1 MIEVAKATV
10 TIIPNMEGA
19 QQQIT
24 KDLGGA
30 ADSAGKEAGEK
41 SGSSFASGFKKA
53 AAAGAATVAAV
64 GAAATAATAA
74 FVGAAK
80 DTAAYG
86 DEIDKMSQKLG
97 LSAENYQK
105 LDYAMGLSGA
115 SITDLNKGIMKITSA
130 LADVANGVDEADDAY
145 QLLGVSTRDASGN
158 MRSTEDVL
166 LDTLDALA
174 NMEDETQRN
183 ALAQDLFGKSA
194 KELAPLLNAGGDGI
208 RAMMQEAEDY
218 GMVLSDDAVK
228 ASAGFQ
234 DALSKLDGTMKG
246 LKNRFISEMLPGLT
260 DITSG
265 FADLF
270 AGVDGGGAKMK
281 KGLASIL
288 NAFKE
293 NLPQVLQV
301 ITGAVSAI
309 VEALPDLAK
318 QILGALPDIFQ
329 QLMGTLETLI
339 KGILNEETIGVLLD
353 TVIGII
359 VALINNLDSIILP
372 IIQAIPVIIVTVI
385 EKLLENLPALI
396 SGIISL
402 VLGIVEAIPEIV
414 KYLLDHI
421 PEIIGMVIDAI
432 IECTPQLIVG
442 IAQLVAGVFSAAGQ
456 ILASV
461 WEFLKNAAAS
471 VFNWLKGVWGEYIA
485 PFFTNLWSNIKS
497 WLTTTWQNI
506 SGWFL
511 EVWTNIGKWLGNFWT
526 KIGDWF
532 KSLPGKL
539 SGAFQAIWKW
549 LGDRWS
555 DFVNWGGNLVSGI
568 WQGISN
574 GFNWIKE
581 KIQGWVGGVMDW
593 FKKLFGIHSPSTLF
607 RDEIGVFLA
616 QGLAE
621 GFEDEMDEVAGDMA
635 EAVPSSFTAEIEQ
648 STRAGRGLAR
658 NYITGETA
666 GGFSINMT
674 INGAEGQNVEALA
687 EIVMDRIQMATERRA
702 AAYV

>member
-64 GAAATAATAA
+64 GAAATAAAVS
-74 FVGAAK
+74 FVNAAK

-86 DEIDKMSQKLG
+86 DSIDKMSQKLG
-97 LSAENYQK
+97 LSSE
-105 LDYAMGLSGA
+105 
-115 SITDLNKGIMKITSA
+115 
-130 LADVANGVDEADDAY
+130 AY
-145 QLLGVSTRDASGN
+145 QEWDYVLKLAGTEMSSMSTGLKTLTNKLGEAASGSEECQE
-158 MRSTEDVL
+158 MFAQLGISMDDIQTMTREELFEKAIYGFQAMEESTERA
-166 LDTLDALA
+166 ALA
-174 NMEDETQRN
+174 NK
-183 ALAQDLFGKSA
+183 LFGKSGQ
-194 KELAPLLNAGGDGI
+194 ELTPLFN
-208 RAMMQEAEDY
+208 QTTEATKAQIEQAHKY
-218 GMVLSDDAVK
+218 GLVLSDEAVS

-234 DALSKLDGTMKG
+234 DSLTKLEGTMSG
-246 LKNRFISEMLPGLT
+246 LKNRFMAEMLPGIT
-260 DITSG
+260 DISDG

-318 QILGALPDIFQ
+318 QILAALPDIFQ

-339 KGILNEETIGVLLD
+339 KGLLNEETIGVLLD

-359 VALINNLDSIILP
+359 VALIDNLDSIILP
-372 IIQAIPVIIVTVI
+372 IIQAIPVVIVTVI

-497 WLTTTWQNI
+497 WLSTTWQNI